1 MIKKEEVYKI
11 GLFNKPHGIHG
22 ELQFTFT
29 DDIFDRVDC
38 DYLVCLLD
46 GIFVPFFMEE
56 YRFRSD
62 STALVKLEGV
72 DTAERAR
79 MFTNVEVY
87 FPVKHAEEAGEG
99 ELSWE
104 FFVGF
109 RMEDVHHGMLG
120 EVVDVDTAT
129 VNTLFIVEREGE
141 ELLVPAQE
149 EFIRAGCWWSGAR
162 PGATT
167 GGPGWRFKT
176 FVKVKYISLVNLI
189 AGREVVTELLM
200 QKLNE
205 KNLLRELSLIISEGE
220 KRDQMLAGYDEVNE
234 KLGDA
239 GASERFAR
247 MMIDELSRFR
257 G

>member
-38 DYLVCLLD
+38 DYLICLLD
-46 GIFVPFFMEE
+46 GIFVPFFIEE

-62 STALVKLEGV
+62 STALVKLEGI

-87 FPVKHAEEAGEG
+87 FPVKHAEEAEDG
-99 ELSWE
+99 ELSWN

-109 RMEDVHHGMLG
+109 RMEDVRHGGLG
-120 EVVDVDTAT
+120 EVVEVDTTT
-129 VNTLFIVEREGE
+129 VNTLFVVEQEDGE

-149 EFIRAGCWWSGAR
+149 EFIVEINQEKKLITVELPEG
-162 PGATT
+162 
-167 GGPGWRFKT
+167 
-176 FVKVKYISLVNLI
+176 LLNL
-189 AGREVVTELLM
+189 EDLE
-200 QKLNE
+200 E
-205 KNLLRELSLIISEGE
+205 
-220 KRDQMLAGYDEVNE
+220 D
-234 KLGDA
+234 
-239 GASERFAR
+239 
-247 MMIDELSRFR
+247 
-257 G
+257 

>member
-29 DDIFDRVDC
+29 DDIFDRVDDC

-46 GIFVPFFMEE
+46 GIYVPFFIEE

-87 FPVKHAEEAGEG
+87 FPVKHAEEAEEG
-99 ELSWE
+99 ELTWN
-104 FFVGF
+104 FFIGF
-109 RMEDVHHGMLG
+109 QMKDVNHGNLG

-129 VNTLFIVEREGE
+129 INTLFVVEREDGE

-149 EFIRAGCWWSGAR
+149 EFIVEINQQ
-162 PGATT
+162 
-167 GGPGWRFKT
+167 K
-176 FVKVKYISLVNLI
+176 
-189 AGREVVTELLM
+189 REMIVELPDG
-200 QKLNE
+200 
-205 KNLLRELSLIISEGE
+205 LLHLEELEDLE
-220 KRDQMLAGYDEVNE
+220 D
-234 KLGDA
+234 
-239 GASERFAR
+239 
-247 MMIDELSRFR
+247 
-257 G
+257 